1 MAEQRPPVKRVRAL
15 LSGLR
20 PRLVLAFAV
29 MTVVGAGAA
38 SGASYVS
45 ARNTILSAAQDPAME
60 QMRDQITAYLPQ
72 LTAPPDKAQLNA
84 LAENVNDGNSIAYYG
99 ELRSRHG
106 FRPELLSDEMRR
118 EVAEGRG
125 IQFQRI
131 MDDRGVPH
139 LVMGTAVRG
148 SELPDS
154 PDTRIEVYAA
164 MSLWQQEEAIG
175 ELADQAWQVTLV
187 VLPLAVL
194 LALLAASQVL
204 RPVRALNTAARE
216 LGDGQLDVR
225 LPVEGNDE
233 LAELVTTFNH
243 TASEL
248 ERTVASLRAMEADAR
263 RFVADMSHELRT
275 PLAAM
280 NAVTDVLDED
290 AEQLPQDTATAAR
303 LVSSETRRLT
313 RLVQDLAEISRFD
326 AGRAELRLEELD
338 VATAITGTLTARGWN
353 GHESIVLDL
362 APGTTATLDPRR
374 LDVVVANLVSNALRH
389 GNPPVLVALTAD
401 ARTVVLTVTDH
412 GPGIRDEVLPHVFD
426 RFTKADSARTRSEG
440 SGLGLAIARENARL
454 HGGDITAANTG
465 SGARFTLTLPREQP

>member
-1 MAEQRPPVKRVRAL
+1 M
-15 LSGLR
+15 
-20 PRLVLAFAV
+20 
-29 MTVVGAGAA
+29 
-38 SGASYVS
+38 
-45 ARNTILSAAQDPAME
+45 
-60 QMRDQITAYLPQ
+60 
-72 LTAPPDKAQLNA
+72 
-84 LAENVNDGNSIAYYG
+84 
-99 ELRSRHG
+99 
-106 FRPELLSDEMRR
+106 
-118 EVAEGRG
+118 
-125 IQFQRI
+125 
-131 MDDRGVPH
+131 
-139 LVMGTAVRG
+139 
-148 SELPDS
+148 
-154 PDTRIEVYAA
+154 
-164 MSLWQQEEAIG
+164 
-175 ELADQAWQVTLV
+175 
-187 VLPLAVL
+187 
-194 LALLAASQVL
+194 L
-204 RPVRALNTAARE
+204 RPVRALNAAARK

-225 LPVEGNDE
+225 LPVEGSDE

-248 ERTVASLRAMEADAR
+248 EQTVASLREMEADAR

-303 LVSSETRRLT
+303 LVSNETRRLT
-313 RLVQDLAEISRFD
+313 RLVQDLAEVSRFD
-326 AGRAELRLEELD
+326 AGRAELRLEERD

-362 APGTTATLDPRR
+362 APAVIATLDPRR

-389 GNPPVLVALTAD
+389 GRPPVLLVLAAD
-401 ARTVVLTVTDH
+401 PRTVTLTVTDH
-412 GPGIRDEVLPHVFD
+412 GPGIREEMLPHVFD